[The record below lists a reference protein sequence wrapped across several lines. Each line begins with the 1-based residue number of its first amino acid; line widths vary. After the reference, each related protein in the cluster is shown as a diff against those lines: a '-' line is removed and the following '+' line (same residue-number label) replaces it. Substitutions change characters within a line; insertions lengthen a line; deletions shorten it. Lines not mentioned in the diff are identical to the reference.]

1 VVTEAFGE
9 LGGQV
14 YEAKAMESVDTCF
27 LHGKIPRRIT
37 IRHNSSQIVTI
48 RHRDFSDAEA
58 ISRCFQYLPY
68 AASLRD
74 NVFYIVL

>member
-1 VVTEAFGE
+1 MVIEAFGE

-27 LHGKIPRRIT
+27 LHGKIPG
-37 IRHNSSQIVTI
+37 NLSSSQFVTI